1 MDSHDE
7 SRAFHPH
14 AVSISGSLSQ
24 RLLRLAKTP
33 HSARP
38 TRLGKSNA
46 DPRNSSHPCP
56 EPANVW
62 ESTQDLIFKANVF
75 PSSSVEQFYF
85 LPARKMFSLPPC
97 RFRSSTSPRCAN
109 GKPPLGPPARPR

>member
-62 ESTQDLIFKANVF
+62 ESTHSGGTPQTRTRLRSQPRRPDH
-75 PSSSVEQFYF
+75 
-85 LPARKMFSLPPC
+85 ARDGPLRPPE
-97 RFRSSTSPRCAN
+97 
-109 GKPPLGPPARPR
+109 GPLLRTHHG